1 MSEVDTLSRRRLVL
15 QAVAGTAL
23 IILGAAAYLWIVFD
37 DELRAALSEPTPA
50 GLSVWAVVRVAS
62 AAALAGGT
70 WLLAVSQVTWRRQRG
85 R

>member
-1 MSEVDTLSRRRLVL
+1 ML
-15 QAVAGTAL
+15 QGVAGTAL

-37 DELRAALSEPTPA
+37 DGLRAALSVPTPT
-50 GLSVWAVVRVAS
+50 GLSVWAVVRVAA

-70 WLLAVSQVTWRRQRG
+70 WLLAASQVTWRRQRG